1 MCRERLLFRSG
12 LPLEGFQGFWGKY
25 AAVLVSCGSAP
36 KLLPPVSA
44 DLSTS
49 GAPSSCRWCTTRP
62 YVSRGRR
69 VRSREKA
76 KKRISGESLLYGWV
90 NEGEGEIYF
99 KSSTIKEI
107 SVAATCEARLLE

>member
-1 MCRERLLFRSG
+1 MGEVSRVLGKILRCARELWFCPEVAAACLRRSVNV
-12 LPLEGFQGFWGKY
+12 WG
-25 AAVLVSCGSAP
+25 AVFVPMVYYS
-36 KLLPPVSA
+36 
-44 DLSTS
+44 
-49 GAPSSCRWCTTRP
+49 

-107 SVAATCEARLLE
+107 SVAATCEARL

>member
-1 MCRERLLFRSG
+1 MVRTASFGWPWTAAPAEGLLEHCALRD
-12 LPLEGFQGFWGKY
+12 
-25 AAVLVSCGSAP
+25 GSAP
-36 KLLPPVSA
+36 GLRRSV
-44 DLSTS
+44 DVW
-49 GAPSSCRWCTTRP
+49 GAVFVPMVYYS

-90 NEGEGEIYF
+90 NGGEGEIYF
-99 KSSTIKEI
+99 ESSTIKEI

>member
-1 MCRERLLFRSG
+1 MACKLWFCPEVAAACLRRSVDV
-12 LPLEGFQGFWGKY
+12 WG
-25 AAVLVSCGSAP
+25 AVFVPRRVYYS
-36 KLLPPVSA
+36 
-44 DLSTS
+44 
-49 GAPSSCRWCTTRP
+49 

-99 KSSTIKEI
+99 KSSEVEI
-107 SVAATCEARLLE
+107 SVAATCEARL